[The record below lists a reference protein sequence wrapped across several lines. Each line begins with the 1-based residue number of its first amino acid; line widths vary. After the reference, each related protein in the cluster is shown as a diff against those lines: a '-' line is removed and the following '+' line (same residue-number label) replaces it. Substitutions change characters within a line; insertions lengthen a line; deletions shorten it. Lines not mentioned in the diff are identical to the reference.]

1 MNNTTFFEH
10 LEGIAQMDET
20 TLTTCDNDNN
30 TYENITISI
39 IMTFIALCILS
50 NMIQFI
56 VEMRIK
62 SVYQG
67 YYTQFIRYDC
77 LIMKYEKRILNHKK
91 MLKKAK
97 KKQNTELIKRTKAQ
111 ISLLKLGMK
120 ELYTWRNYFQ
130 ANLLN
135 TLNKM
140 DQKNIYDLYS

>member
-20 TLTTCDNDNN
+20 TLTTCDNDN
-30 TYENITISI
+30 TYENVTISI
-39 IMTFIALCILS
+39 IMAFIALCILS
-50 NMIQFI
+50 NMTQFI

-77 LIMKYEKRILNHKK
+77 LIMKYEKRILNQNKI
-91 MLKKAK
+91 LKKAK
-97 KKQNTELIKRTKAQ
+97 KKQDTETIKRTKAQ
-111 ISLLKLGMK
+111 IILLKSEMK
-120 ELYTWRNYFQ
+120 DLYSWRNYFQ
-130 ANLLN
+130 ANLQN

-140 DQKNIYDLYS
+140 DKKYIYDLYS

>member
-20 TLTTCDNDNN
+20 TLTTCDNDN
-30 TYENITISI
+30 TYENVTISI
-39 IMTFIALCILS
+39 IMAFIALCILS
-50 NMIQFI
+50 NMTQFI

-77 LIMKYEKRILNHKK
+77 LIMKYEKRILNQNKI
-91 MLKKAK
+91 LKKAK
-97 KKQNTELIKRTKAQ
+97 KKQDTETIKRTKAH
-111 ISLLKLGMK
+111 IILLKSEMK
-120 ELYTWRNYFQ
+120 DLYSWRNYFQ
-130 ANLLN
+130 ANLQN

-140 DQKNIYDLYS
+140 DKKNIYDLYS

>member
-20 TLTTCDNDNN
+20 TLTTCDNDN
-30 TYENITISI
+30 TYENVTISI
-39 IMTFIALCILS
+39 IMAFIALCILS
-50 NMIQFI
+50 NLTQFI

-77 LIMKYEKRILNHKK
+77 LIMKYEKRILNQNKI
-91 MLKKAK
+91 LKKAK
-97 KKQNTELIKRTKAQ
+97 KKEDTETIKRTKAQ
-111 ISLLKLGMK
+111 IILLKSEMR

-130 ANLLN
+130 ANLIN

-140 DQKNIYDLYS
+140 DKKNIYDLYS